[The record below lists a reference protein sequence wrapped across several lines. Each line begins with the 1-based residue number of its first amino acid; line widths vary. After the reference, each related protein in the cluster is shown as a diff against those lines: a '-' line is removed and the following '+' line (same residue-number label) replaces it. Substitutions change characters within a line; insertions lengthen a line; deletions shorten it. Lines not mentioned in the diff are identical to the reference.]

1 MGDVLRGVVEKLSKV
16 IVKFFVKEGTF
27 QIDKTPGF
35 EEIYNDFNVNYT
47 QGFRDLDNIIL
58 AKLKKAI
65 AEDSDSANLVGS
77 IKYNDSLTLLTLLT
91 SAINNSTNGV
101 DLVTEKTA
109 SYVWAGM
116 GYQPDKITPENFVTF
131 YRSLVNIFN
140 TGHNSLNLAYFNVN
154 LSKMLVAGFPLL
166 GAVMNGGEALK
177 VQVEITKDGLDKK
190 LLEYGKLV
198 TAFYKHFCLESNK
211 NSGVWHLSEAAFNK
225 ILALPEYKYQKVLR
239 ILIDDFKASPEAKG
253 LSGLDIFTTGD
264 WKKRGHDVTLNDTK
278 DTFSLRRGT
287 VWNFDLTFGTNNA
300 VYYTGWTSTLFTL
313 QFTKK

>member
-1 MGDVLRGVVEKLSKV
+1 M
-16 IVKFFVKEGTF
+16 
-27 QIDKTPGF
+27 
-35 EEIYNDFNVNYT
+35 
-47 QGFRDLDNIIL
+47 
-58 AKLKKAI
+58 
-65 AEDSDSANLVGS
+65 
-77 IKYNDSLTLLTLLT
+77 LLT
-91 SAINNSTNGV
+91 SAINNSTNGIN
-101 DLVTEKTA
+101 LVTEKTA
-109 SYVWAGM
+109 SYVWAWM

-140 TGHNSLNLAYFNVN
+140 TGHNSLNLVYFNVN

-190 LLEYGKLV
+190 LLEYGKLI
-198 TAFYKHFCLESNK
+198 TAFYKHFRLESNK
-211 NSGVWHLSEAAFNK
+211 NSGVWNLSEAAFNK

-264 WKKRGHDVTLNDTK
+264 WEKRGHDVTLNDTK